1 MRYGWRELGL
11 SCALFGCAGA
21 SSAGSH
27 GANTAAVT
35 ASAAPATAL
44 VTNASRVTRC
54 AEEDNVYV
62 KISGRALTGMRIE
75 ARQPSYIKQ
84 LSVDDSSADFSDCH
98 FSQDENPVYKFE
110 PKKLVL
116 WENAEWVLVGNT
128 YATFWRPNEV
138 PVSIDG
144 KVTTQLHLLQL
155 HKKDATEPST
165 GKHEFLV
172 LYPPDGYWRAKPIPA
187 EPLPSSTYGTSFLLG
202 PITDAARPY
211 VNIASVEF
219 VPSELTFKLS
229 YEDGSHGTM
238 KLLEVTRDRL
248 ALHYQQDAPLGESQP
263 LAAIR
268 SMYVTDRKSDVA
280 EVVLRTEPAQ
290 DPKVATIASFEQ
302 AQASEVAFGRS
313 VISKHN
319 PSAPDMWFGEFTL
332 TPANH

>member
-1 MRYGWRELGL
+1 MRYGWTGLGL
-11 SCALFGCAGA
+11 CCALIGCAGA
-21 SSAGSH
+21 GSQSAG
-27 GANTAAVT
+27 TT
-35 ASAAPATAL
+35 ASSHAAAPASAL

-98 FSQDENPVYKFE
+98 FSKDENPVYPFE

-128 YATFWRPNEV
+128 YATFWRPNDV
-138 PVSIDG
+138 PVTVEG

-155 HKKDATEPST
+155 HKKDPTEPSA
-165 GKHEFLV
+165 GRHEFLV

-187 EPLPSSTYGTSFLLG
+187 EPLPSSTYGTSFLVG

-211 VNIASVEF
+211 VNIRSVEF

-238 KLLEVTRDRL
+238 KLLEITRERL
-248 ALHYQQDAPLGESQP
+248 ALHYQQDAARADTQP

-268 SMYVTDRKSDVA
+268 SMYVSDQKADVA
-280 EVVLRTEPAQ
+280 EVVLRAAPAQ
-290 DPKVATIASFEQ
+290 SAKTTPISEFKQD
-302 AQASEVAFGRS
+302 QASEVAFGRT

-332 TPANH
+332 TPAAR